1 MVTYVS
7 DSPSRW
13 GERLVFATPVAV
25 PAATQAFVAWV
36 NDGIADAAVTAYAQH
51 DADVDEI

>member
-25 PAATQAFVAWV
+25 PAAAPAFVVWV

-51 DADVDEI
+51 DADRDEI